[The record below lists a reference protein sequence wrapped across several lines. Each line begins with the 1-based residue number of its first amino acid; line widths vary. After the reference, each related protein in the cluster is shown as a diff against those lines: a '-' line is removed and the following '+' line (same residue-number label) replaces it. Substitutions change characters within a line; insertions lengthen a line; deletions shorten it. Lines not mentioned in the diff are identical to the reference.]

1 MSLRW
6 KLHRLSAMS
15 GREIA
20 YRVRQ
25 RAQASMEQLGLGS
38 SVPPAPMQERTGAAW
53 VSSLPTRFDVDKYRR
68 AADEILQGRFPVF
81 AMPAAPLG
89 FPPQWN
95 RDPKTGRVAPLR
107 FGKTLNYRD
116 ESLVGD
122 IKYLWEPSRHA
133 QLVTLAQ
140 AWHLTRERKY
150 ADGCRTLLESWFDQ
164 CPYPSGVHWTS
175 SLEHAIRLLN
185 WQHAYNFCDACGHK
199 TEWFGG
205 DWGKRCTN
213 CGKTAYPPVSPAIL
227 VLIHDGDKI
236 LLTHKAGW
244 GPRYSII
251 AGFIEPGESIEE
263 CVSREAYEEVG
274 VEIDQI
280 TYFGSQSWPF
290 PHQLMIGYMANYA
303 GGEITIDAHEL
314 DDARWFHVDELPELP
329 GPSSLS
335 RQLIN
340 AWIRKYR
347 PNAKQLLA

>member
-1 MSLRW
+1 MPPAFIRAYPPAQPETRSALWFAFRDNDLLLLEREDGLSVYRGEVEGLAAFEPGPLVYLGTLHGEACVACELGWNGPAPEGWRLISLR
-6 KLHRLSAMS
+6 
-15 GREIA
+15 
-20 YRVRQ
+20 
-25 RAQASMEQLGLGS
+25 
-38 SVPPAPMQERTGAAW
+38 
-53 VSSLPTRFDVDKYRR
+53 SLFGQVD
-68 AADEILQGRFPVF
+68 DQTH
-81 AMPAAPLG
+81 
-89 FPPQWN
+89 
-95 RDPKTGRVAPLR
+95 D
-107 FGKTLNYRD
+107 
-116 ESLVGD
+116 
-122 IKYLWEPSRHA
+122 
-133 QLVTLAQ
+133 LAG
-140 AWHLTRERKY
+140 Y
-150 ADGCRTLLESWFDQ
+150 
-164 CPYPSGVHWTS
+164 
-175 SLEHAIRLLN
+175 AIRLLN

-314 DDARWFHVDELPELP
+314 DDARWFHIDELPELP